1 MLWKLL
7 AIIAIALFAWMMR
20 YDIVVVGSG
29 EVRKFSVSIYK
40 LDRWTGKVSE
50 AVHSRVEMVR

>member
-20 YDIVVVGSG
+20 YDIVAVGGG
-29 EVRKFSVSIYK
+29 EERRFSISIYK

-50 AVHSRVEMVR
+50 AMHSRVELAR